1 MLTQTSFV
9 ALNDRND
16 RSIGSRARNHRRVIS
31 RSHSKNKVNGERISD
46 NINYVPAKEVL
57 EAIHIPESLAQIR
70 AYVRWEEQGKPSETS
85 YEWQANEYK
94 HALLDLKLEVL
105 RGVSL
110 NDIRR
115 RYEVDVVDGDDKSM
129 FTMDE
134 EVLKRMRIAEAMV
147 EKVSMDAVTEESKGV
162 TIDEFIKASSPS
174 SSSSSSFEMTEEMRE
189 TIEDEA
195 RVIEEQARSIEH
207 AIEES
212 QSFVVVTE
220 AAEDDFLQELQ
231 ASTTFDAHDFLPVIN
246 TSSSSAFVAADDI
259 IKTKQ
264 AGNDDD
270 DDDSERRQQQKEIVE
285 ERAQAIAA
293 QIVIDLKSEMD
304 ILKKNAAQTLELS
317 VKEATKNV
325 DKVTAEFA
333 SMKEQRN
340 RLARELAEIELK
352 EQAKDD
358 EIKELNELLL
368 MSEKDF
374 KAENLEEIKSLKDSL
389 ESLKEEKKAAEVLA
403 RAYKQDFV
411 KEKELN
417 STLREEKTKLFSE
430 WKEEQNEMKA
440 DIFKYSE
447 ALKDM
452 RKENKDLKAIWESD
466 RKVIEILTAKVDE
479 MSKKPGLGQA
489 IVSTYSS
496 VSLAIPKYSSRIAS
510 STVNASKEVYSRTTE
525 ISGNLFNKVKSK
537 LEETLRDDDDNEIA
551 ALLLLEDDDEFEEE
565 ESGIRSGIFL

>member
-1 MLTQTSFV
+1 M
-9 ALNDRND
+9 
-16 RSIGSRARNHRRVIS
+16 
-31 RSHSKNKVNGERISD
+31 
-46 NINYVPAKEVL
+46 
-57 EAIHIPESLAQIR
+57 
-70 AYVRWEEQGKPSETS
+70 
-85 YEWQANEYK
+85 
-94 HALLDLKLEVL
+94 
-105 RGVSL
+105 
-110 NDIRR
+110 
-115 RYEVDVVDGDDKSM
+115 
-129 FTMDE
+129 
-134 EVLKRMRIAEAMV
+134 
-147 EKVSMDAVTEESKGV
+147 
-162 TIDEFIKASSPS
+162 
-174 SSSSSSFEMTEEMRE
+174 
-189 TIEDEA
+189 
-195 RVIEEQARSIEH
+195 
-207 AIEES
+207 
-212 QSFVVVTE
+212 
-220 AAEDDFLQELQ
+220 
-231 ASTTFDAHDFLPVIN
+231 IN